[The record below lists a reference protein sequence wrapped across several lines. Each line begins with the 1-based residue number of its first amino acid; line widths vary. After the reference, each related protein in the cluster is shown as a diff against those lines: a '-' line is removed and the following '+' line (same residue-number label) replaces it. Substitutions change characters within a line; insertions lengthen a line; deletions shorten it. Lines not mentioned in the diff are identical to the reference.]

1 MNSQLTNIFI
11 VHARY
16 KVYFFENPGRAFWP
30 GPRKKNAPGPD
41 PGLKIAGLLKPGLE
55 ISGPASNARLRK
67 PALKN
72 CRAVSH
78 II

>member
-1 MNSQLTNIFI
+1 MPVTRYIFLKI
-11 VHARY
+11 
-16 KVYFFENPGRAFWP
+16 RAGLS
-30 GPRKKNAPGPD
+30 GPDREKNAPGPD